1 MRNLKN
7 ARNNETFVELFYQ
20 IFRLDTDA
28 SHPVLQ
34 EVHLTPYP
42 TFMPV
47 HSHLL

>member
-7 ARNNETFVELFYQ
+7 ARNNEAFVELFYQ
-20 IFRLDTDA
+20 ISGLDPDA

-42 TFMPV
+42 AFMQV
-47 HSHLL
+47 YSYLF